1 MSEFTNESVTAIES
15 LLDDVDGALERLRL
29 GTYRTCQI
37 CSAPLDT
44 TELEA
49 NPLLARCGDHLALA

>member
-1 MSEFTNESVTAIES
+1 VSEFTNESVSAIEG
-15 LLDDVDGALERLRL
+15 LLDDVDAALERLRV

-37 CSAPLDT
+37 CSAPLDDS
-44 TELEA
+44 ELEA